1 MNSDIINITRTFSNP
16 ILKKLVNVY
25 QPNYVNGNA
34 PGLGDYLRGC
44 FGLMQISVMLGLE
57 FDIDLN
63 NHPIGQY
70 IMDNPNKTP
79 INYSNVF
86 RYHNNNWKTDS
97 NSFLRDFINYLN
109 NIREETHCL
118 FFSAFPVIS
127 KLSPIGKR
135 IMRLKMDPNEMMK
148 QNIKLRMAKLGI
160 TPKSYGII
168 HIRSGDDKLL
178 GDNKII
184 NVKFLSKIE
193 VFLSGTINPSNK
205 YIILSDSN
213 EIKLLIKGKFPN
225 CIAQIKEVTHLGET
239 GNHSDK
245 AVMYTMLD
253 FFIMAASNKIISI
266 SAYEWG
272 SGFSQWCSAMYN
284 IPIVKFAAI

>member
-1 MNSDIINITRTFSNP
+1 MNSDIINITKSFNNP
-16 ILKKLVNVY
+16 ILKRLVNVF
-25 QPNYVNGNA
+25 QPTYENGNA

-44 FGLMQISVMLGLE
+44 FCLMQISVMLGLE
-57 FDIDLN
+57 FDIDLS
-63 NHPIGQY
+63 NHPISQY
-70 IMDNPNKTP
+70 IVNNPNKIP
-79 INYSNVF
+79 INYESVSKYLNI
-86 RYHNNNWKTDS
+86 NWKIDS
-97 NSFLRDFINYLN
+97 KSFLREFINYLN
-109 NIREETHCL
+109 NVRDETHCL
-118 FFSAFPVIS
+118 FFSSFPLIT
-127 KLSPIGKR
+127 KLSPVGKK
-135 IMRLKMDPNEMMK
+135 IMRSKIEPNIMMK

-160 TPKSYGII
+160 TPKSYSII

-213 EIKLLIKGKFPN
+213 EIKLLIKEKFPN

-239 GNHSDK
+239 GNHSDR

-253 FFIMAASNKIISI
+253 FYIMAASNKIISI

-284 IPIVKFAAI
+284 IPIIKFAAI

>member
-1 MNSDIINITRTFSNP
+1 MNPDIINMTKSFNNP
-16 ILKKLVNVY
+16 ILKKLINVY
-25 QPNYVNGNA
+25 QPNYPNGNA

-57 FDIDLN
+57 FDVDLS

-70 IMDNPNKTP
+70 IMDNPNKTH
-79 INYSNVF
+79 INYSNVL
-86 RYHNNNWKTDS
+86 RYYNNNWKTDS
-97 NSFLRDFINYLN
+97 NAFLREFIIYLN

-118 FFSAFPVIS
+118 FFSAFPVIPN
-127 KLSPIGKR
+127 LSPVGKK
-135 IMRLKMDPNEMMK
+135 IMRSKIEPNEMMK
-148 QNIKLRMAKLGI
+148 QNIRLRMAKLGI

-168 HIRSGDDKLL
+168 HIRSGDDMLL
-178 GDNKII
+178 GNNKII
-184 NVKFLSKIE
+184 KGTFLSNIE
-193 VFLSGTINPSNK
+193 AFLSGTINPSAK

-213 EIKLLIKGKFPN
+213 EVKLLVKEKFPN

-239 GNHSDK
+239 GNHSDR

-253 FFIMAASNKIISI
+253 FYIMAESNNIVSI
-266 SAYEWG
+266 SNYEWG

-284 IPIVKFAAI
+284 IPIVKFVPR